1 MDPVKLCRILI
12 PLLLLSLMFACGK
25 RADAALEDESSVYSE
40 HLRDEI
46 PPDELKRESQASQ
59 QGELLPLEK
68 YNYTWTDGVGIP
80 DIVII
85 VDDFGNSGGALL
97 SDFAKLPSEVA
108 FAILPDLPFTRQ
120 SGELAAQYGHEVL
133 IHVPMQPV
141 STSEK
146 PGKNYI
152 RTDADANEISSLIA
166 DFSAQLPMAVA
177 ANNHM
182 GSAVTADRNA
192 MASVLRALHA
202 QGLFFVDS
210 ATSAQS
216 VGPALARNFG
226 YPVLK
231 RDIFLD
237 VPDNSAATLAGKIS
251 SLEKFKGRREPIV
264 IITHC
269 HNRAKL
275 DALQSFITQIQSM
288 GLHLTTLSAA
298 GKIAA

>member
-25 RADAALEDESSVYSE
+25 RESDVTDDEPSVYSE
-40 HLRDEI
+40 HLQDEI
-46 PPDELKRESQASQ
+46 PPDELKEESQASQ
-59 QGELLPLEK
+59 PGDQQPLEK
-68 YNYTWTDGVGIP
+68 YSYSWTDGAGIP

-152 RTDADANEISSLIA
+152 RTNTDADEISSLIA

-182 GSAVTADRNA
+182 GSAVTADRDA
-192 MASVLRALHA
+192 MASVLRALHSR
-202 QGLFFVDS
+202 GLFFVDS
-210 ATSAQS
+210 ATTAQS
-216 VGPALARNFG
+216 VSPSLARSLGF
-226 YPVLK
+226 PALK

-237 VPDNSAATLAGKIS
+237 VPDNSDATLAGKIS
-251 SLEKFKGRREPIV
+251 SLGKYNGRREPIV

-288 GLHLTTLSAA
+288 GLRLTTLSAA
-298 GKIAA
+298 RRIAA